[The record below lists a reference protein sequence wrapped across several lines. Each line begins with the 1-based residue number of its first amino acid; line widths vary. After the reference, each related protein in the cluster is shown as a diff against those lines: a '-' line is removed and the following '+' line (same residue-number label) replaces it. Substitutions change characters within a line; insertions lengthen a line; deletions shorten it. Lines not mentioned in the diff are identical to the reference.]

1 MAEASIDLVA
11 LAVQLTQTAMG
22 DKGGWIGS
30 DDQVIKF
37 VKAIHKTLVD
47 LKHTSAV
54 SITPP
59 CSICKL
65 LPCHGKSILPEIC
78 VK

>member
-47 LKHTSAV
+47 LKY
-54 SITPP
+54 TPRQSP
-59 CSICKL
+59 
-65 LPCHGKSILPEIC
+65 
-78 VK
+78 